1 MFWHGTAAKSK
12 IGLLPPS
19 PFSIMRS
26 HFLPPLPSRLDENMK
41 AALSGQNAA
50 TRALFPRMRL

>member
-1 MFWHGTAAKSK
+1 MFWHGTAAKLK
-12 IGLLPPS
+12 IGLLPSS

-50 TRALFPRMRL
+50 TRELFPQMRL